1 MANTPNPNVEIQR
14 RVDAAAQTVE
24 ETEMV
29 GGKPHG
35 TRRIWSSTGIQIGMA
50 EFQRGLLHGR
60 CLVWFDDGRLYIES
74 SYFEGRLDGDYRSF
88 WPNGK
93 AREIGHYADGKR
105 TGLYQWFDETGKTA
119 PLKAPFGISA
129 FGDRSRSYPPA
140 SFGSSTT
147 SLVGRIGWNQLLV

>member
-1 MANTPNPNVEIQR
+1 MDPGLRRGDDGANVEGDETAGRTEKKASVAMTNTSKPNVEIHR
-14 RVDAAAQTVE
+14 RVDAVAQTVE

-29 GGKPHG
+29 DGKPHG
-35 TRRIWSSTGIQIGMA
+35 TRRIWSSASIQIGMA

-93 AREIGHYADGKR
+93 TREIGRYADGKR
-105 TGLYQWFDETGKTA
+105 TGLYQWFDETGK
-119 PLKAPFGISA
+119 LVSEQA
-129 FGDRSRSYPPA
+129 F
-140 SFGSSTT
+140 
-147 SLVGRIGWNQLLV
+147 